1 MMYSLSHTYD
11 TLLLLFSDA
20 LHCTVQLTMVSR
32 TVCRYC
38 WRLELTLTCRTR
50 RESQLYTGQLLLD
63 TQPLLVSYS
72 TLVYGIDIVWIL
84 VM

>member
-1 MMYSLSHTYD
+1 M

-32 TVCRYC
+32 TVYRYC
-38 WRLELTLTCRTR
+38 WRLELTLTCRTMR
-50 RESQLYTGQLLLD
+50 VSRLFTGQPLQD

-72 TLVYGIDIVWIL
+72 TLVHGRDIGTP
-84 VM
+84 MM